1 MNSLRYGDGKY
12 TFEGLEKLYNTSQ
25 SLELSEVEVFKII
38 II

>member
-1 MNSLRYGDGKY
+1 MNRLGYASGKY
-12 TFEGLEKLYNTSQ
+12 TFEGLEKLYNTDQ